1 MFYSILFPTR
11 EQHSEPRQTDAP
23 DCFKDLNL
31 DQIFA
36 PILKAKK
43 EFKLESFFFTALHDP
58 EVILYRQDVMRE
70 LESDELR
77 ALFAGFSKTVYD
89 LGRYMDTIRKALT
102 SNDSWNNNYLTR
114 GHMLDYAERYC
125 LTVSALSEGLSKL
138 ALRSAG
144 LRGFAEYLQAYCASE
159 SCAGLCAHVKRLRDE
174 LSTIEYCMLIKNGT
188 IHVRKYEGQP
198 DHSRQILAVFEK
210 FRQGDVKNYRQKLPE
225 EPYAAHVEAAV
236 LKMLADLYPDIF
248 ADLNSFCSNYFH
260 FDDET
265 ILRFSREIQFYL
277 SWLDSVCPLRQTGL
291 PFNYPKL
298 CNTPEHLYDLDG
310 FDLALAA
317 VTREKTVTNDFV
329 LNAPEHIMVITGP
342 NQGGKTTFARAFGQ
356 VHYARVSTDSEE
368 QLTSY
373 EAQVDYY
380 TKYIQGRPDWE
391 FIEVYTDEGISALNT
406 KKREGFNRMIADAL
420 AGKIDLIVTKSVSRF
435 ARNTVDSLTTVR
447 QLKEKGIEVYF
458 EKENIWT
465 LDSKGEL
472 LITIMSSLAQEE
484 SRSISENVTWGQRK
498 RFADGKVSI
507 PYGQFL
513 SQRRGRSAGN
523 RSGRSQNS
531 TGYLP
536 DVPGRYVH
544 QCHRQTADGARY
556 PHTEW
561 QNKVDA
567 SDH

>member
-11 EQHSEPRQTDAP
+11 EQHGEPRQTDAP
-23 DCFKDLNL
+23 DFFKDLNL
-31 DQIFA
+31 NQIFA

-43 EFKLESFFFTALHDP
+43 EFKLEGFFYTALHNP

-77 ALFAGFSKTVYD
+77 SLFAGFSKTVYD

-125 LTVSALSEGLSKL
+125 LTVSALSEELSKL

-174 LSTIEYCMLIKNGT
+174 LSAVEYCMLIKNGT

-198 DHSRQILAVFEK
+198 DHSKQILAAFEK
-210 FRQGDVKNYRQKLPE
+210 FRQGDVKDYRQKLPE

-236 LKMLADLYPDIF
+236 LNMLADLYPDIF
-248 ADLNSFCSNYFH
+248 ADLISFCSNYLH

-277 SWLDSVCPLRQTGL
+277 SWLDFVCPLRQTGL
-291 PFNYPKL
+291 PFHYPKL
-298 CNTPEHLYDLDG
+298 CNTSEHLYNLDG

-317 VTREKTVTNDFV
+317 VTREKTVTNDFL

-356 VHYARVSTDSEE
+356 VHY
-368 QLTSY
+368 
-373 EAQVDYY
+373 
-380 TKYIQGRPDWE
+380 
-391 FIEVYTDEGISALNT
+391 
-406 KKREGFNRMIADAL
+406 L
-420 AGKIDLIVTKSVSRF
+420 A
-435 ARNTVDSLTTVR
+435 SLG
-447 QLKEKGIEVYF
+447 LC
-458 EKENIWT
+458 
-465 LDSKGEL
+465 
-472 LITIMSSLAQEE
+472 
-484 SRSISENVTWGQRK
+484 
-498 RFADGKVSI
+498 
-507 PYGQFL
+507 
-513 SQRRGRSAGN
+513 
-523 RSGRSQNS
+523 
-531 TGYLP
+531 
-536 DVPGRYVH
+536 VPGREAALYLFDNIFTHFGREENLSTLNGKLQDDLVRLH
-544 QCHRQTADGARY
+544 ELLSKATSKSILIVNEIFSSTTLSDALSLGGHMMDAFAALGAPAVVVTFLDELASHGPETVSMMSTVQKEDPAERTYQIIRKPPDGLAYAIYIAGKHGLTYEQLRGRI
-556 PHTEW
+556 
-561 QNKVDA
+561 KK
-567 SDH
+567 